1 MLRFLVLGVLFTLN
15 SFFAPPAHAQDSV
28 RRAGERLVERSGARQ
43 QFQLIPDKQMIVV
56 RHNGSGLRCTLPPGA
71 DIELS
76 VASSVTQC
84 GYTGGIEENWMI
96 TSPSSAAGQIDI
108 QRFVAAYAVF
118 QRQQTP
124 TLEPIPLA
132 LAPTVLNA
140 AGNEELHRLFSD
152 APRPFRIWMR
162 DSRTGVDRLVSIA
175 GADLNGYRILHYM
188 SGPADPVTALSEMS
202 FLTAT
207 GQSPS
212 PENSPQ
218 N

>member
-1 MLRFLVLGVLFTLN
+1 MLRFFILVFCFTLN
-15 SFFAPPAHAQDSV
+15 SALAPPAHAQDSV
-28 RRAGERLVERSGARQ
+28 RRAGERLIERSGARQ
-43 QFQLIPDKQMIVV
+43 QFQLIPDEQMIVV

-76 VASSVTQC
+76 VTGNVIQC

-96 TSPSSAAGQIDI
+96 TSLSSAAGQIDI

-118 QRQQTP
+118 QQQQTP

-140 AGNEELHRLFSD
+140 ARNDELHRIFPD
-152 APRPFRIWMR
+152 APTPFRIWM
-162 DSRTGVDRLVSIA
+162 DQ
-175 GADLNGYRILHYM
+175 NGYRILHYV

-207 GQSPS
+207 GQSAS
-212 PENSPQ
+212 PEISPQ
-218 N
+218 Q